1 MKVLKWKYYL
11 FYVCFLAFEVWFL
24 YFFVVETRYVPM
36 EEIAKYFDGE
46 NADVAAIANAETKQ
60 MEAEQGVA
68 EQVEDKGT
76 AHVTT
81 RNV

>member
-1 MKVLKWKYYL
+1 LKVLAWKYYL
-11 FYVCFLAFEVWFL
+11 CYVCFLAFEVWFL

-60 MEAEQGVA
+60 MEAEQGHA
-68 EQVEDKGT
+68 EQVEDKT
-76 AHVTT
+76 AYVTT